1 MTGRGIRRSQMTG
14 AAMLVLSGLAACAG
28 MGKSVPAVLVSP
40 DADDIREVE
49 RAAEVLTG
57 ASGVTLSGDVLTGS
71 PELVLDRQFPRSIE
85 GNPAG
90 GRIMEK
96 PPRLSLVMKGEQCI
110 LVYEEKDKREV
121 LSGVTCEPF
130 EG

>member
-1 MTGRGIRRSQMTG
+1 VSGRTQMTG
-14 AAMLVLSGLAACAG
+14 AAMLLLFSGLAACAG
-28 MGKSVPAVLVSP
+28 MGKAVPAVLVSP

-57 ASGVTLSGDVLTGS
+57 ASNVTLSGDVLTGS
-71 PELVLDRQFPRSIE
+71 PDLVLDRQFPRSIE

-96 PPRLSLVMKGEQCI
+96 PPRLSLVVKGEQCI
-110 LVYEEKDKREV
+110 LVYEEKATREV
-121 LSGVTCEPF
+121 LAGVTCEPF

>member
-1 MTGRGIRRSQMTG
+1 MIGRRHLGG
-14 AAMLVLSGLAACAG
+14 AAMLVLTGLAACAG
-28 MGKSVPAVLVSP
+28 TGKAVPAVLVSP

-49 RAAEVLTG
+49 RAAEALTG
-57 ASGVTLSGDVLTGS
+57 AGGVTLPGDVLTAS

-90 GRIMEK
+90 GRIMER

-110 LVYEEKDKREV
+110 LVHEDSGKREV
-121 LSGVTCEPF
+121 LSGVTCAAF
-130 EG
+130 AG

>member
-1 MTGRGIRRSQMTG
+1 MIGRNQMTG
-14 AAMLVLSGLAACAG
+14 AALLVLSGLAACAG
-28 MGKSVPAVLVSP
+28 TGKAVPAVLVAP
-40 DADDIREVE
+40 DSDDIREVE

-57 ASGVTLSGDVLTGS
+57 ASGVTLSDDVLTAS
-71 PELVLDRQFPRSIE
+71 PELTLDRQFPRTIE

-96 PPRLSLVMKGEQCI
+96 PPRLSLVMKGEQCVLI
-110 LVYEEKDKREV
+110 LEDSGEGEV
-121 LSGVTCEPF
+121 LGGVTCAPF

>member
-1 MTGRGIRRSQMTG
+1 MIGRNPLGG
-14 AAMLVLSGLAACAG
+14 AAMLVLTGLAACAG
-28 MGKSVPAVLVSP
+28 TGKSVPAVLVAP
-40 DADDIREVE
+40 DADDISEVE

-57 ASGVTLSGDVLTGS
+57 ASGVTLSGDVLTVS

-110 LVYEEKDKREV
+110 LVNEDSGKREV
-121 LSGVTCEPF
+121 LSGVTCAAF